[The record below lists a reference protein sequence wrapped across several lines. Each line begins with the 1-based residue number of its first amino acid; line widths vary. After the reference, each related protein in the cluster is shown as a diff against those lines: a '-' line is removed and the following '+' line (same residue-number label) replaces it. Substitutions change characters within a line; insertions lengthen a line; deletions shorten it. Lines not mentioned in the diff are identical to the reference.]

1 MTEVFVGIGSN
12 IEPAR
17 HVRMGLDEIGNR
29 FGPLRQ
35 STIWRSRAV
44 GFDGNDFYNLVVAFD
59 TDVDVRVLDA
69 ELHDIETRCGRDRGV
84 PRFAPRT
91 IDLDLLLYGDA
102 IIDEGKLKLPR
113 AEILRY
119 AFVLQPLAE
128 LAGDRRHP
136 QTGLT
141 FAEHWR
147 RFESD
152 EPPLVAVSL
161 GEGS

>member
-1 MTEVFVGIGSN
+1 
-12 IEPAR
+12 
-17 HVRMGLDEIGNR
+17 
-29 FGPLRQ
+29 
-35 STIWRSRAV
+35 
-44 GFDGNDFYNLVVAFD
+44 
-59 TDVDVRVLDA
+59 
-69 ELHDIETRCGRDRGV
+69 V

-113 AEILRY
+113 AEILSY
-119 AFVLQPLAE
+119 AFVLRPLAE

-136 QTGLT
+136 QTELT

-152 EPPLVAVSL
+152 EPPLVAVNLSR
-161 GEGS
+161 S